1 MRLRKPKAPKIL
13 KKKHILKRTLP
24 LFGPYRWQLL
34 LSMLFVSITGLCYSS
49 MPMFTKHVVDVS
61 IPNRDFG
68 DALIVMIGF
77 VGLMIVRM
85 ASWYAGQCFLLM
97 IREQIIF
104 SLRSSVF
111 AQMQELCLRFHNR
124 YSPGYLYDR
133 TLGGASTS
141 VGMFLSMFFN
151 NIVTYGVVLSF
162 SVFFCIAL
170 SPVMTAILF
179 TMSLSYVFAAKHFR
193 KQIHK
198 VTKAFNLE
206 SNEFAGMLTDL
217 LRGVKTIKAFA
228 MEQRVVEDFNS
239 RLWPLQMKSL
249 DVNKETMRLNFV
261 SEGLGYFISTAVI
274 LLGSYMVI
282 YHKMPLGTLVAFV
295 SYQGMITGMLMQLS
309 TVAGTYGSAIAGL
322 EQIYEVLDEEPTVVE
337 SPNAVA
343 PESPKGRITF
353 EHVYFSYEEDK
364 PVVSGMSVD
373 IPPGQSVA
381 LVGPSGGGKSTF
393 ANLLLRLYDPDSGV
407 IKLDGKDICEL
418 SLTDYRSLFGVVLQE
433 PFLFNETI
441 YDNLQAVKPDAT
453 DEEMRDALTRAQAW
467 EFVENLSGGWHF
479 KVGEGGSQLSGGQRQ
494 RIALAR
500 CILTDPKIMVLD
512 EATSALDNQSEALV
526 QTALE
531 EMMHKRTVIVIAHRL
546 STVRNVDRILVLQKG
561 RIVQDG
567 TFDQLCREPG
577 VFRDLHM
584 LTLRGTEPAGEEC

>member
-1 MRLRKPKAPKIL
+1 
-13 KKKHILKRTLP
+13 
-24 LFGPYRWQLL
+24 
-34 LSMLFVSITGLCYSS
+34 